1 MDIDIIFAFINT
13 LGEVAGH
20 LTIPF
25 TKHEFE
31 QILQKQID
39 FRCVKLISTRE
50 HRILWMSWS
59 DDVDV
64 NDTSNGFVLIVGSKR
79 TTCHDLG
86 TTSTT
91 KIC

>member
-1 MDIDIIFAFINT
+1 MQVRHPAVLADTYMDIDIIFAFINS

-39 FRCVKLISTRE
+39 FRL
-50 HRILWMSWS
+50 
-59 DDVDV
+59 
-64 NDTSNGFVLIVGSKR
+64 VLP
-79 TTCHDLG
+79 T
-86 TTSTT
+86 
-91 KIC
+91 